1 MSPTIPRPSAIPA
14 RESRL
19 LPVTNAL
26 NRLPYWLL
34 AAIFLGAL
42 FLGVMLT
49 NADYRVILRAV
60 SKGIYVTVYVTVIA
74 YTLSLVLGLLIGL
87 MRVSGNRVA
96 REVSTFYVEIIRGV
110 PMLVILYYIAF
121 VGAPVLIS
129 SINVLGNALVGWGV
143 LTGLGN
149 AMVSLS
155 VRQVDFTARAITA
168 LTIGYSAF
176 IAEIFRAG
184 IQSIG
189 RGQMEAARSLGMT
202 YSQAMRHVILPQA
215 IRTVLPPLGNDF
227 IAMLKDSSLVSV
239 LGVADITQLGKVYS
253 ASTFR
258 FFETYNVVAYLYL
271 VMTVG
276 LALAVRAVE
285 RRMPGRGS
293 S

>member
-1 MSPTIPRPSAIPA
+1 MSPTIPRPSALPA

-26 NRLPYWLL
+26 SRLPYWLL
-34 AAIFLGAL
+34 AAILLGAL

-49 NADYRVILRAV
+49 HADYRVILRAV
-60 SKGIYVTVYVTVIA
+60 SKGIYVTIYVTLIS
-74 YTLSLVLGLLIGL
+74 YTLALAFGLIIGL

-96 REVSTFYVEIIRGV
+96 REVSTFYVEIVRGI

-121 VGAPVLIS
+121 VGAPVIIS
-129 SINVLGNALVGWGV
+129 SVNVVGNALVGAGV

-149 AMVSLS
+149 AMVALS
-155 VRQVDFTARAITA
+155 VRQVDFTARAIIA

-189 RGQMEAARSLGMT
+189 RGQMEASRSLGMT
-202 YSQAMRHVILPQA
+202 YGQAMRHVILPQA
-215 IRTVLPPLGNDF
+215 IRNVLPPLGNDF

-276 LALAVRAVE
+276 LALALRAVE
-285 RRMPGRGS
+285 KRMPKQS
-293 S
+293 

>member
-1 MSPTIPRPSAIPA
+1 MPRTIPRPSAIPA

-42 FLGVMLT
+42 FLGIMLT
-49 NADYRVILRAV
+49 NVDYRVILKAV

-121 VGAPVLIS
+121 VGAPVMIS
-129 SINVLGNALVGWGV
+129 SINIVGNALVGWGV

-189 RGQMEAARSLGMT
+189 HGQMEAARSLGMT
-202 YSQAMRHVILPQA
+202 YGQAMRHVILPQA

-285 RRMPGRGS
+285 KRMPKQS
-293 S
+293 

>member
-19 LPVTNAL
+19 LPFTNWL
-26 NRLPYWLL
+26 SRLPYWLL
-34 AAIFLGAL
+34 AAILLGVL
-42 FLGVMLT
+42 FLGIMLT
-49 NADYRVILRAV
+49 NVSYRVILEAV
-60 SKGIYVTVYVTVIA
+60 SKGIYVTVYVTVVA
-74 YTLSLVLGLLIGL
+74 YALSLAMGLLIGL
-87 MRVSGNRVA
+87 MRVSGSRVA

-121 VGAPVLIS
+121 VGAPVLVS
-129 SINVLGNALVGWGV
+129 SINIVGNALLGWGV
-143 LTGLGN
+143 MTGLGN
-149 AMVSLS
+149 ALVSLS
-155 VRQVDFTARAITA
+155 VRQVDFTARAIMA

-189 RGQMEAARSLGMT
+189 HGQMEAARSLGMT
-202 YSQAMRHVILPQA
+202 NWQAMRYVILPQA
-215 IRTVLPPLGNDF
+215 IRNVLPPLGNDF

-285 RRMPGRGS
+285 KRMPKQS
-293 S
+293 

>member
-1 MSPTIPRPSAIPA
+1 MSSTIPRPSALPA

-19 LPVTNAL
+19 LPVTNRL
-26 NRLPYWLL
+26 SRLPYWLL
-34 AAIFLGAL
+34 AAIFLAML
-42 FLGVMLT
+42 FLGIMLSNT
-49 NADYRVILRAV
+49 DYRVILRAV
-60 SKGIYVTVYVTVIA
+60 SKGIYVTIYVTLVA
-74 YTLSLVLGLLIGL
+74 YTLALVFGLVIGL
-87 MRVSGNRVA
+87 MRVSGNRIA
-96 REVSTFYVEIIRGV
+96 REVSTFYVEIIRGI

-121 VGAPVLIS
+121 VGAPVVITF
-129 SINVLGNALVGWGV
+129 INVVGNALVGSGS

-155 VRQVDFTARAITA
+155 VRQVNFTARAIMA

-189 RGQMEAARSLGMT
+189 RGQMEAARSLGLT
-202 YSQAMRHVILPQA
+202 YGQAMRHVILPQA
-215 IRTVLPPLGNDF
+215 VRNVLPPLGNDF

-271 VMTVG
+271 LMTVG
-276 LALAVRAVE
+276 LSLAVGAAE
-285 RRMPGRGS
+285 RRMS
-293 S
+293 KQS